1 MPFKFKLQK
10 ALDYRAHLE
19 EEAKMRLA
27 AAEKSLRDS
36 RKRRDAIQE
45 EMDNAEA
52 RAAAEPFMQSG
63 ERWLL
68 EQYMKGLRA
77 DLAAA
82 EMDARMKEQIVAEA
96 RNVLTARAMDR
107 KILDKLKE
115 RQNQQ
120 FIRQEQTT
128 EQHFND
134 EIATLR
140 HKT

>member
-96 RNVLTARAMDR
+96 RNVLAARAMDR

>member
-10 ALDYRAHLE
+10 ALDYREHLE

-27 AAEKSLRDS
+27 AAEKNLRDS

-45 EMDNAEA
+45 EIDRAEA
-52 RAAAEPFMQSG
+52 KAASEPFMQSG

-68 EQYMKGLRA
+68 DQYMKGLRA

-96 RNVLTARAMDR
+96 RNVLAARAMDR

-120 FIRQEQTT
+120 FIRQEQTM